1 MRYFCSMNYYELFG
15 FPVGFTIDP
24 VKLNQTYISLQ
35 KKYHPDY
42 FGQSSPED
50 QSQALE
56 LSSQVNK
63 AYRTFKNKDLTL
75 QYFLQMKG
83 LTEEGEAYKLPP
95 EFLMEVM
102 DLNELKMDG
111 AEPEEIKRK
120 AEQLEEE
127 IFGEIKLLL
136 ENYLDEEATTE
147 DLIKIK
153 DYYYKK
159 KYIDRLLAE

>member
-1 MRYFCSMNYYELFG
+1 MNYFELFEM
-15 FPVGFTIDP
+15 PVGFTLDP

-42 FGQSSPED
+42 FGQSSEED
-50 QSQALE
+50 QSNALE
-56 LSSQVNK
+56 LSSMVNK
-63 AYRTFKNKDLTL
+63 AYRTFKSKDLTL

-83 LTEEGEAYKLPP
+83 LIEEGEQYKLPSD
-95 EFLMEVM
+95 FLMEVM

-111 AEPEEIKRK
+111 AAPDEINRK
-120 AEQLEEE
+120 AQMLEEE
-127 IFGEIKLLL
+127 IFSEIKPLL
-136 ENYLDEEATTE
+136 ESYEDQKATQT
-147 DLIKIK
+147 DLLKIK

>member
-1 MRYFCSMNYYELFG
+1 MNYFELFG
-15 FPVGFTIDP
+15 IPVGFVFDP

-42 FGQSSPED
+42 FGQSNEED
-50 QSQALE
+50 QSKALE
-56 LSSQVNK
+56 LSSMVNK
-63 AYRTFKNKDLTL
+63 AYRTFKSKDLTL

-83 LTEEGEAYKLPP
+83 LMEEGEQYKLPP
-95 EFLMEVM
+95 DFLMEVM

-111 AEPEEIKRK
+111 AAQEEITRK
-120 AEQLEEE
+120 AQMLEEE
-127 IFGEIKLLL
+127 IFSEIKPFLDGYEDEKTTNSDLL
-136 ENYLDEEATTE
+136 
-147 DLIKIK
+147 KIK